1 MAYNAAV
8 FGSPSITGGYSDSFA
23 TRAASFDLVNYFGNV
38 ALALVHPVRGLFVYS
53 PFLIFLIP
61 GLPAAWRKAP
71 GWVQGSAI
79 GGVLYLLF
87 QLKANRYSG
96 GDSFWG
102 YRYPLEALAAAGP
115 LLLLS
120 YTEWI
125 RQQSAL
131 LRRLFLYAAVGSIV
145 LTAMG
150 AIYF

>member
-1 MAYNAAV
+1 M
-8 FGSPSITGGYSDSFA
+8 
-23 TRAASFDLVNYFGNV
+23 NYFGNV
-38 ALALVHPVRGLFVYS
+38 ALALVHPVRGLLVYS

-120 YTEWI
+120 YTEWL

-131 LRRLFLYAAVGSIV
+131 LRRLFLYAAAGSIV